1 LNPRPPEC
9 KCIVSKISWENFS
22 AWLFQT
28 RTRRNAREM
37 LRYAG
42 RFAVVLERPN
52 MASQLL
58 LLNKDLR
65 RVAMSA
71 LSNLSKFL
79 GVYEQWKY
87 TIRNYGLK
95 WENTSS
101 LEAFLSILNSNL
113 EETEE
118 WLKTVI
124 QKLPRG
130 YSTVLV
136 FDALTGLRPT
146 EAAISCK
153 LISEL
158 SDQNKLN
165 LYLDRDLM
173 MLQHFRFPDLLL
185 RKSKNAYISFITPEL
200 LELVLETK
208 PKIKYSGID
217 TMIGRIGFNTRTKQ
231 LRKLYATQLRNQ
243 LPQELVDL
251 LQGRISQTIFM
262 KFYYR
267 PLLLDTKNKILT
279 AIQPLTIQLIEIV
292 RHTQN

>member
-1 LNPRPPEC
+1 
-9 KCIVSKISWENFS
+9 
-22 AWLFQT
+22 
-28 RTRRNAREM
+28 M

>member
-1 LNPRPPEC
+1 
-9 KCIVSKISWENFS
+9 
-22 AWLFQT
+22 
-28 RTRRNAREM
+28 M
-37 LRYAG
+37 LRYAQK
-42 RFAVVLERPN
+42 FAIVLEKPN

-65 RVAMSA
+65 RVVMSA

-79 GVYEQWKY
+79 GVYEHWKY

-118 WLKTVI
+118 WLRQVI
-124 QKLPRG
+124 KKLPKE

-146 EAAISCK
+146 EAALSCK

-158 SDQNKLN
+158 SQQNKLDS
-165 LYLDRDLM
+165 YLDRDLM
-173 MLQHFRFPDLLL
+173 MLQHFRFPNLFL
-185 RKSKNAYISFITPEL
+185 RKSKNAYISFITPTL

-208 PKIKYSGID
+208 PNIKYSGID
-217 TMIGRIGFNTRTKQ
+217 TMIGRLGFRTRTKQ

-267 PLLLDTKNKILT
+267 PLLQDTKNKVLT
-279 AIQPLTIQLIEIV
+279 AIQPLEKDLIETV
-292 RHTQN
+292 RNNQK